1 MNIIKRA
8 FLYTTRKRGKSL
20 ILLLALLVISTFVLT
35 GLSILAA
42 TDQSALS
49 LRQSVGGSIKQELDE
64 NSLTRT

>member
-1 MNIIKRA
+1 MNIVKRA

-20 ILLLALLVISTFVLT
+20 ILLLTLLVISTFVLT

-49 LRQSVGGSIKQELDE
+49 LRQSVGGSIKL
-64 NSLTRT
+64 

>member
-20 ILLLALLVISTFVLT
+20 ILLLALLVISTFILT

>member
-49 LRQSVGGSIKQELDE
+49 PRQSVGGSIKQELDE